1 MARPRFSMRGALLP
15 AAVLLVTSS
24 TLARAQDFEGIVT
37 ARVKGMPGGGDMKTY
52 MKGGKYRV
60 EMAMPGQGAVAII
73 ADPDAGETYIL
84 MPAQSMYMVMKMA
97 DAERMADSLIRRKV
111 GEESSLVATGK
122 TDEIAGYRCE
132 YYRFRDGKAVNDVCL
147 ATGLGMFRGGASMFG
162 GGMPGRSQKDSP
174 AWVRELMRKGAF
186 PLKVTDSVGVAIWE
200 VTALEKKRLEASLFT
215 PPANYQRMQ
224 MPGRPPQ

>member
-1 MARPRFSMRGALLP
+1 MRGALLP

-24 TLARAQDFEGIVT
+24 TIARAQDFEGIVT

-52 MKGGKYRV
+52 LKGGKYRV
-60 EMAMPGQGAVAII
+60 EISMPGQGAVAII
-73 ADPDAGETYIL
+73 ADPVAGETYML
-84 MPAQSMYMVMKMA
+84 MPAQSMYMVMKLA

-122 TDEIAGYRCE
+122 TEEIAGHRCE
-132 YYRFRDGKAVNDVCL
+132 YYRFRDGKSVTDVCL
-147 ATGLGMFRGGASMFG
+147 TTGLGMFRGGASMFG
-162 GGMPGRSQKDSP
+162 GGMPGRSAP
-174 AWVRELMRKGAF
+174 PWVRELLQKGAF

-200 VTALEKKRLEASLFT
+200 VTTVEKKRLDAALFT
-215 PPANYQRMQ
+215 LPANYQRMQ